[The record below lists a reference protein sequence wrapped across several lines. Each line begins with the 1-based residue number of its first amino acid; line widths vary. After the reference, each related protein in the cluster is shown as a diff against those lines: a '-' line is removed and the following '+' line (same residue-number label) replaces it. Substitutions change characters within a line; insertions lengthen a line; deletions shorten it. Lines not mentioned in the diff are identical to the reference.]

1 MPTSR
6 PRSTWSLLARPV
18 LLAGLAGLIV
28 ACGGDGDE
36 TAGASATSTAA
47 PPVATSTTPP
57 QPQVATSSAP
67 SSDVRVIEVTITN
80 GQVQT
85 AADQVELARGEPARL
100 VVTSDVEDELHV
112 HGGIGFEAELP
123 AGEPTTLDVIFDE
136 RGVYYVEIHHSGLQL
151 LQFVVQ

>member
-6 PRSTWSLLARPV
+6 PRRAGSLWVRVV

-28 ACGGDGDE
+28 ACGGDGDD
-36 TAGASATSTAA
+36 TAGTSATSTAA

-67 SSDVRVIEVTITN
+67 SSDVRVVEVTITN

-100 VVTSDVEDELHV
+100 VVTSDVADELHV
-112 HGGIGFEAELP
+112 HSGIGFEAELP

-136 RGVYYVEIHHSGLQL
+136 PGVYYVELHHSGLQL
-151 LQFVVQ
+151 LQFVVR